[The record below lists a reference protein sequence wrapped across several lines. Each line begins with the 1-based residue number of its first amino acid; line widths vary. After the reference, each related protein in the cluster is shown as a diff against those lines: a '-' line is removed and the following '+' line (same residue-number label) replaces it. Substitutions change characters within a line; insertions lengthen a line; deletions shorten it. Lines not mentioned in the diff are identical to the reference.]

1 MKLTFYEGIAQLE
14 NGVAVRQ
21 EPEFFTIIQDGLE
34 IARIRDEV
42 EIQVDPEFEE
52 YDSNNFV
59 PIDYFR
65 NITSDKQKAKPFE
78 PPLFGITV
86 LGASHGFDP
95 HGSTSGYIIWING
108 RGIMLDPPPFSY
120 FTLKKHAIPPSLIE
134 SVIISHCHADHDAGA
149 FQKILE
155 SQKIEVRIKYNLEV
169 KHWYSLLL
177 QGQLWSPL

>member
-1 MKLTFYEGIAQLE
+1 MRLDTDHFTILE
-14 NGVAVRQ
+14 N
-21 EPEFFTIIQDGLE
+21 GLE

-42 EIQVDPEFEE
+42 EINIDPEFEE
-52 YDSNNFV
+52 YNSNNFV
-59 PIDYFR
+59 PVDFFQNLIHEK
-65 NITSDKQKAKPFE
+65 DKIKPFE

-120 FTLKKHAIPPSLIE
+120 FALKKHAIPSSLIE

-155 SQKIEVRIKYNLEV
+155 SQKIEVRHTYA
-169 KHWYSLLL
+169 YM
-177 QGQLWSPL
+177 